1 MYPVVHNALGIRSE
15 GVIAVWCLLILRRS
29 SLKCPTCNAWT
40 NVLES
45 RPLKGSIKRRREC
58 ANMHRFTTYETEF
71 NHERS
76 VVLTGRR
83 VFNWMLKLLNGET
96 RNVVQPKQGDLFESE
111 SKQAQ
116 TGKEVLSTEQVLGNI
131 MNAIA
136 RSKDE
141 KR

>member
-1 MYPVVHNALGIRSE
+1 M
-15 GVIAVWCLLILRRS
+15 
-29 SLKCPTCNAWT
+29 KCPTCNAWT